1 MMNNLLL
8 AIVLFLSATGCQI
21 RNKVFNDRN
30 LVSITVEGNYRD
42 TLHTSKRKINQT
54 DSLARIIQHFNN
66 AKRQPTKFWPEYK
79 ISLIYNDGTALTVF
93 ALDSLIKYDGLTYT
107 LNESIEQILGN

>member
-1 MMNNLLL
+1 MNNLLL
-8 AIVLFLSATGCQI
+8 AIVLLLSAAGCQT

-42 TLHTSKRKINQT
+42 TLRASKRKINHT
-54 DSLARIIQHFNN
+54 DSLVRIVRHFNN
-66 AKRQPTKFWPEYK
+66 AKRQPTKFWPAYK
-79 ISLIYNDGTALTVF
+79 ISLIYNDGTALTIF

-107 LNESIEQILGN
+107 LNENIEQILGN